1 MTSRMPEKLS
11 LLPLREIFVEMQF
24 EPVIPTAGDILPGLL
39 YAQMKAEYP
48 EVMPLPMANVP
59 RKVRQQN
66 PDLIYQAS
74 HRLHGVPGSIL
85 IGDRVVSL
93 TTLEYPGW
101 KLL

>member
-1 MTSRMPEKLS
+1 MPAKLK
-11 LLPLREIFVEMQF
+11 LPPLRETFFEVQF

-48 EVMPLPMANVP
+48 QVMPLPMATVP

-66 PDLIYQAS
+66 PELHYQAS
-74 HRLHGVPGSIL
+74 HRLQGASSSIL

-93 TTLEYPGW
+93 TSLQYSG
-101 KLL
+101 